1 MIVGGLAAG
10 ALALALAAAL
20 IAGFVRGLSGFGLAL
35 LLVPALSLAVLPSE
49 AVVIAN
55 LLASV
60 IGFLGLRKQVASSEK
75 SAFVIAGTALLGLP
89 LGLAALWLIPAPIA
103 RLLIALIAIAAF
115 IAVLLPPKLGH
126 VPGRKETIATG
137 LSAGLLTGFAGMPGP
152 PVVPYYLRREL
163 APAVSRASMMT
174 VFLVAQLT
182 AVLLALAAGQA
193 TAREF
198 ILGAVLF
205 PAVLAGTWAGNRAF
219 GRVSPTAWRGIAG
232 AVLGAS
238 AIAAAVK
245 LL

>member
-1 MIVGGLAAG
+1 VIAGLGIG
-10 ALALALAAAL
+10 ALALALAAARV
-20 IAGFVRGLSGFGLAL
+20 AGFVRGLSGFGLAL

-55 LLASV
+55 LLASL

-75 SAFVIAGTALLGLP
+75 SAFVIAGVALLGLP

-103 RLLIALIAIAAF
+103 RLLIALIAILAF
-115 IAVLLPPKLGH
+115 VAVLLPAKVGH
-126 VPGRKETIATG
+126 VPGHKETVATG
-137 LSAGLLTGFAGMPGP
+137 LGAGVLTGFAGMPGP
-152 PVVPYYLRREL
+152 PVVPYYLRRGLE
-163 APAVSRASMMT
+163 PAVSRASMMT
-174 VFLVAQLT
+174 VFLVTQLS
-182 AVLLALAAGQA
+182 AVLLALAAGKA
-193 TAREF
+193 TLREF
-198 ILGAVLF
+198 MLGAALF
-205 PAVLAGTWAGNRAF
+205 PAVLIGTWAGNHAF